1 MFIAGIRGESL
12 PGGASAAISKRIG
25 YMVNIGELI
34 HEKVAE
40 KGLSVTW
47 LAKRLNCS
55 RTNVYKIFDRRTIDT
70 GTLFRISIALGF
82 DFFEIHSREL
92 QSRITPPLHDK
103 K

>member
-12 PGGASAAISKRIG
+12 PGGASAAISKRII
-25 YMVNIGELI
+25 YMINIGELI

-70 GTLFRISIALGF
+70 GTLFRVSIALGF
-82 DFFEIHSREL
+82 DFFEILSHNL
-92 QSRITPPLHDK
+92 QSRITPPPRNK
-103 K
+103 E

>member
-25 YMVNIGELI
+25 HMVNIGELI

-40 KGLSVTW
+40 RGLSVTW

-70 GTLFRISIALGF
+70 GTLFRISVALGF
-82 DFFEIHSREL
+82 DFFEILSHEL
-92 QSRITPPLHDK
+92 QSRITTTPNDK

>member
-1 MFIAGIRGESL
+1 
-12 PGGASAAISKRIG
+12 
-25 YMVNIGELI
+25 MVNIGELI

-40 KGLSVTW
+40 RGLSVTL

-82 DFFEIHSREL
+82 DFFGILSHEL
-92 QSRITPPLHDK
+92 QARIPPTALDK